1 MQTAVEGSIL
11 NANATAEAVYQ
22 TTVNII
28 QKNFELML
36 GKILYQGLKTETC
49 LRNVIENKLHFV
61 VAMLFYQIAVI
72 TYLLLVTISSY
83 LLEMI
88 PKTTKIRL
96 MF

>member
-1 MQTAVEGSIL
+1 
-11 NANATAEAVYQ
+11 
-22 TTVNII
+22 
-28 QKNFELML
+28 ML

-49 LRNVIENKLHFV
+49 LRNVIENKVHFV

-72 TYLLLVTISSY
+72 TYLLLLVTISSY